1 MYTVPSTTFFHL
13 PQAKRE
19 KLLQC
24 ARDEFSRVPFDE
36 ASINRIVHQAEISR
50 GSFYMYFTDKA
61 DLFRYLLQCYLDDL
75 TQLMVQAGPKVHG
88 NGTYL
93 YLHTDWLLAV
103 REEHRYLDNHV
114 VAPVSVGLGILY
126 IILHRNHLYII
137 LPYQHIRNFIDII
150 QEGTDNPDSGHIIQI
165 FLHGL
170 Q

>member
-75 TQLMVQAGPKVHG
+75 TQLMVQ
-88 NGTYL
+88 
-93 YLHTDWLLAV
+93 LLD
-103 REEHRYLDNHV
+103 REQGDLFAAFESLFQALVERREDL
-114 VAPVSVGLGILY
+114 AAQQFQAIAMPVSSRE
-126 IILHRNHLYII
+126 HCCARQAPTHC
-137 LPYQHIRNFIDII
+137 LPPCLTTSMPPGCPSAKRR
-150 QEGTDNPDSGHIIQI
+150 TWRTCSI
-165 FLHGL
+165 FSSA
-170 Q
+170 